1 MKVISEGL
9 TFTIHRDNIKTY
21 DALPPDFYEVR
32 FGPMTGY
39 SLLKVPPM
47 TITEKVYGS
56 HNQKIRKSLDLFK
69 RSQRNTGIILSGDK
83 GIGKSFFAK
92 NLSIQCVK
100 EGYPVI
106 IVNQSTPSLVSF
118 LNSIEQEVVILFDEF
133 DKTFSIRNNEQLPT
147 TQEEMLSML
156 DGMSTGK
163 KLFVVTCNNLYD
175 LSEFIVNRPGRFH
188 YHFRFNCPETI
199 AVEEYLTDQ
208 ISPEFHSEIPAIVEF
223 TQKVRLSYDCLRAIV
238 TEVNMGIPFKE
249 AITDLNIMNTET
261 PEYDVHLFFE
271 DGTYL
276 TRREVDID
284 LFGEEPIG
292 ISMESK
298 GGWSMCT
305 VQFNPIEVTHSSSA
319 RGIIVPA
326 KALNIKWRLPLKEE
340 DYSEGHAER
349 VNSEID
355 TYKSKTPAYLQM
367 VLTKQSSMHY
377 VL

>member
-21 DALPPDFYEVR
+21 DALPPDFYEVK

-118 LNSIEQEVVILFDEF
+118 LDSIEQEVVILFDEF
-133 DKTFSIRNNEQLPT
+133 DKTFSIRNKDNIPT

-188 YHFRFNCPETI
+188 YHFRFNCPETT

-261 PEYDVHLFFE
+261 PEYDVRLFFE
-271 DGTYL
+271 DGTCL
-276 TRREVDID
+276 TRRNIDLD
-284 LFGEEPIG
+284 LFGEGPVVL
-292 ISMESK
+292 SMEAK
-298 GGWSMCT
+298 GGWSICT
-305 VQFNPIEVTHSSSA
+305 VQFNPIEVTYSSSA
-319 RGIIVPA
+319 RGSIVPA
-326 KALNIKWRLPLKEE
+326 KALNIKWRAPLKEE
-340 DYSEGHAER
+340 DYSEGVAES
-349 VNSEID
+349 VNLEID

>member
-9 TFTIHRDNIKTY
+9 TFTIHRDDIKTY

-106 IVNQSTPSLVSF
+106 IVNQSTPSLVDF

-133 DKTFSIRNNEQLPT
+133 DKTFSIRNKDNIPT

-188 YHFRFNCPETI
+188 YHFRFNCPETT

-208 ISPEFHSEIPAIVEF
+208 ISPEFHGEIPAIVGF

-249 AITDLNIMNTET
+249 AITDLNIMNTEN
-261 PEYDVHLFFE
+261 PVYDIYLFFE
-271 DGTYL
+271 DGACLIRKDTNL
-276 TRREVDID
+276 E
-284 LFGEEPIG
+284 LFGESP
-292 ISMESK
+292 ESFTMPNKK
-298 GGWSMCT
+298 GQTICSVC
-305 VQFNPIEVTHSSSA
+305 FNPSEVTHSPNVKGS
-319 RGIIVPA
+319 IVPA
-326 KALNIKWRLPLKEE
+326 KALNINWREPLKKE
-340 DYSEGHAER
+340 DYDEEYANA
-349 VNSEID
+349 VNSELD
-355 TYKSKTPAYLQM
+355 SYKSKTPAYLQI
-367 VLTKQSSMHY
+367 VLSKVSSMHY
-377 VL
+377 TL